1 MMITTPDGM
10 GHFAIIDN
18 GRNAANTVQKRRKP
32 VTSSSTYR
40 DFEETIPTD
49 FGGLSERRHYTPKS
63 MRAGLLLL
71 IASALV
77 SALAFVVIVS
87 ESGRPDTV
95 PKIVTSI
102 AVSEDELDAIRITL
116 AALG

>member
-18 GRNAANTVQKRRKP
+18 GRKVTNTVQKRRKP

-40 DFEETIPTD
+40 DFEDTIPTD

-63 MRAGLLLL
+63 MRTGMLLL
-71 IASALV
+71 IVSAVV
-77 SALAFVVIVS
+77 SALALVVILS
-87 ESGRPDTV
+87 
-95 PKIVTSI
+95 
-102 AVSEDELDAIRITL
+102 TL
-116 AALG
+116 